1 MTWLFLLT
9 MSAGMVWIGRGYQR
23 QDDVLALALNSAG
36 ILAGIWGWSIAP
48 LLIKG
53 LVAIA
58 LLVWGQWCLSRW
70 SPLKNRDF
78 RVSDGGR

>member
-9 MSAGMVWIGRGYQR
+9 MSAGMVWMGRGYHR
-23 QDDVLALALNSAG
+23 QDDVLALALNSTA

-48 LLIKG
+48 MSIKS

-58 LLVWGQWCLSRW
+58 LLVWGQWHLSRW
-70 SPLKNRDF
+70 SPLKNTEF
-78 RVSDGGR
+78 RVSNGGR